1 MTSKLRETI
10 QAITGRTIAVRSRA
24 ILAFLCFA
32 ILISSSCTQIKK
44 PVTEPFFAET
54 SPPPRQ
60 EFRWSNGKLPQ
71 SLDPALAAAPPE
83 TDLVRALYEGL
94 TEVDPVTLEVMPG
107 VAESWSRSEDSRE
120 WTFKLRS
127 NARWGDGRAVTA
139 HDFVRAWERLV
150 RLNEK
155 TAHKNLLFNIA
166 GVSKAVSSQAVSKEA
181 VTAADQPN
189 PPATELPPIAGTK
202 ASPSNSA
209 GAQPE
214 AKPASDQ
221 PATQTDPAKV
231 SVKTEELGFRAID
244 DNTLIVQ
251 LVIPDPD
258 FPQLVAGTIFRPIA
272 GDGKEFSSEKLSPGL
287 VTNGPFRIDKIDEA
301 GIRLV
306 RSDEYWNKESVG
318 LESVL
323 VKPMDS
329 PEAALE
335 AYRAGEL
342 DAITNMDLSPLVLK
356 ILSPYDDFRKT
367 THSALN
373 FYEVNTARAPF
384 SDRRVREA
392 LSISIERERLTE
404 GETDGLTRPALQF
417 LPYRRDV
424 RTKLAQDKTKAQD
437 LLREAGFP
445 DGKGFPVIR
454 LLINRNDLQLRIARS
469 VARMWKQNLNLETEI
484 TLKDIADVERTRKTG
499 EYDLVRRNVVFP
511 TSNNAVNMMALF
523 DVLPGEAAAA
533 VSAPTDAPSSTPA
546 PAQSQPQANSNT
558 ASKSPAEQNTSLI
571 NSDGVILSEDEAL
584 YELRA
589 IPLYFPTSYALVK
602 PYVSGF
608 EMNSLD
614 VLLLNSIVIDSD
626 WKPRGD

>member
-1 MTSKLRETI
+1 MTSKPKRKI
-10 QAITGRTIAVRSRA
+10 QAVSGRTNSAHSRFV
-24 ILAFLCFA
+24 LAFIGCAL
-32 ILISSSCTQIKK
+32 LISASCTQIKK
-44 PVTEPFFAET
+44 PVTEPFYAET

-94 TEVDPVTLEVMPG
+94 TEVDPVTLEVKPG
-107 VAESWSRSEDSRE
+107 VAESWSRSEDSRV

-127 NARWGDGRAVTA
+127 NARWSDGRTVTA

-150 RLNEK
+150 RLGEK
-155 TAHKNLLFNIA
+155 TAHHNLLFNIE
-166 GVSKAVSSQAVSKEA
+166 GVSKAIAATAVSKEA
-181 VTAADQPN
+181 VTTTDQPN
-189 PPATELPPIAGTK
+189 PSANTSPPAPKPKGT
-202 ASPSNSA
+202 PSNSA
-209 GAQPE
+209 GVPPE
-214 AKPASDQ
+214 PKADTDR
-221 PATQTDPAKV
+221 PATEAEPPKPP
-231 SVKTEELGFRAID
+231 VKAEDLGFSALD
-244 DNTLIVQ
+244 ENTLVIR
-251 LVIPDPD
+251 LVVPDPD
-258 FPQLVAGTIFRPIA
+258 LPQLVAGPIFRPIA
-272 GDGKEFSSEKLSPGL
+272 GDGEEFEGEKLNAGL
-287 VTNGPFRIDKIDEA
+287 TTNGPFRIDKIDET

-306 RSDEYWNKESVG
+306 RFEDHWNKDAIR

-323 VKPMDS
+323 VVPMES

-335 AYRAGEL
+335 AYKAGEL
-342 DAITNMDLSPLVLK
+342 DAVTNMDLSPLVLK
-356 ILSPYDDFRKT
+356 ILSPFDDFRKT

-484 TLKDIADVERTRKTG
+484 TLKDLADVEKTRKAG
-499 EYDLVRRNVVFP
+499 DYDLVRRGVVYP
-511 TSNNAVNMMALF
+511 TSNNAVNMMALL
-523 DVLPGEAAAA
+523 DIHPGA
-533 VSAPTDAPSSTPA
+533 VAVAPVRPDQPVSVPSPFRSTEP
-546 PAQSQPQANSNT
+546 ANSNS
-558 ASKSPAEQNTSLI
+558 AERPPADQKDSPI
-571 NSDGVILSEDEAL
+571 IGDGVILSEDEAL

-614 VLLLNSIVIDSD
+614 VLLLSSVAIDSD
-626 WKPRGD
+626 WKPKGE